1 MKRTYDEIVAY
12 FIEQLRQMRI
22 SNDDKMLLVTIVSL
36 MQTRYHEDAKT

>member
-1 MKRTYDEIVAY
+1 MKRTYDEIVGY

-22 SNDDKMLLVTIVSL
+22 SNDDKMLLVAIVSL